1 MEKFVFGW
9 HEMSQALAVRGGLG
23 YHVGMTRKPEMEQE
37 ADEVPEVDPLARLLQ
52 CHPETVYDYL
62 EFRRMMAGPA
72 AALAAE
78 RATPEDIERLRV
90 CLKAMEESHDLE
102 DPSREAAADAEFHL
116 AIYEAAHNEVMI
128 RIMRQFLRMVR
139 QGVFYDRINLYQRR
153 GVRDSFLRQHQA
165 IFHAIAAGNPEAA
178 RSTADAHLAWTME
191 ALREAQRADARL
203 EVALRRQQSS
213 KLVTNKGKRED

>member
-1 MEKFVFGW
+1 L
-9 HEMSQALAVRGGLG
+9 SQALAGSRRVGYGSTMSTEPEHEPEHDEAPGG
-23 YHVGMTRKPEMEQE
+23 
-37 ADEVPEVDPLARLLQ
+37 DPLARLLQ

-62 EFRRMMAGPA
+62 EFRRMLAGPA

-78 RATPEDIERLRV
+78 RATPADIDRLRT
-90 CLKAMEESHDLE
+90 CLKAIEEAHGLD
-102 DPSREAAADAEFHL
+102 DPTREAAADAAFHL

-128 RIMRQFLRMVR
+128 RIMREFLRMLKE
-139 QGVFYDRINLYQRR
+139 GVFYDRISLYQRR

-178 RSTADAHLAWTME
+178 RATADAHLAWTME

-203 EVALRRQQSS
+203 EVALRRQQGTT
-213 KLVTNKGKRED
+213 LVTHKGKREE